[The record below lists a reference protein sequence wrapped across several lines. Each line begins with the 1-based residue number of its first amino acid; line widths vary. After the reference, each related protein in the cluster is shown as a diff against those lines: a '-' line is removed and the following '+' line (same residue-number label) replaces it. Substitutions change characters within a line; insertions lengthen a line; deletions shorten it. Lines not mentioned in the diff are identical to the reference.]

1 MPEGM
6 HTIVMITLGLLA
18 VCLVIAVFM
27 RITRVII
34 TLALLLLIVPIICTV
49 LWGNGDS
56 YVSKFASLF
65 TSDIEQNINDSYHYY
80 REQNEKDPV
89 VDMDQL
95 TEYIDRAKDLFTPD
109 K

>member
-1 MPEGM
+1 MPAEM
-6 HTIVMITLGLLA
+6 DKIVLIALGLLV
-18 VCLVIAVFM
+18 VCLIVAVLM

-34 TLALLLLIVPIICTV
+34 TLALLILIVPIICTV

-65 TSDIEQNINDSYHYY
+65 TPDIEQNINDSYHYY

-95 TEYIDRAKDLFTPD
+95 VEYADQVKDLF
-109 K
+109 KKGK